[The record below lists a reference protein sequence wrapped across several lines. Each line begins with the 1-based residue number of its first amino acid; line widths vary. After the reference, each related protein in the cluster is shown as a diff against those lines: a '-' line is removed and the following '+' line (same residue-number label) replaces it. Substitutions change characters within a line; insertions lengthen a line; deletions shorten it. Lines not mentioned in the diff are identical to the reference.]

1 MRCRARERII
11 ESLYGLVEK
20 AQRVRSISSPMM
32 EALGGV
38 AIALVILYGG
48 HQVLNG
54 VRTPGAFFSFIAA
67 LLLAYQPLK
76 TLAGL
81 NANLQ
86 EGLAAAQR
94 LFTVLDIEPA
104 IGDRGGCRRA
114 ARHRRRDSL
123 RGCRFRL

>member
-1 MRCRARERII
+1 
-11 ESLYGLVEK
+11 
-20 AQRVRSISSPMM
+20 RVRSISSPMM
-32 EALGGV
+32 EALGGI

-54 VRTPGAFFSFIAA
+54 ARTPGAFFSFIAA

-104 IGDRGGCRRA
+104 IRDRDGAAPLQVTGG
-114 ARHRRRDSL
+114 
-123 RGCRFRL
+123 GVQF